1 MSSLTSSSG
10 HYRRRK
16 LMDRLMTGLS
26 YASVLIAI
34 VPLAALLI
42 YVIIR
47 GAGAW
52 SPEFFTGLPQLF
64 GGGGG
69 VANGIV
75 GTLILVGMAS
85 VMGIPF
91 GVMAGIYLAEYG
103 DNALG
108 GFIRFVADTMTGIPS
123 IVAGV
128 FIYGLL
134 VLNMGGYNALAG
146 AVSLTILMVPV
157 ITRSTEGVIRLV
169 PGSIREAALALGV
182 PRWKTTLRVVV
193 PAAVSGIVT
202 GVLLSI
208 ARVAGETAP
217 LLFTAFSSNYFNF
230 QPFQGAMPSLP
241 VLIYNAARSPTEA
254 VREVGWGAAFLLVV
268 MILVLNLTARLV
280 FRGRVPGG

>member
-1 MSSLTSSSG
+1 
-10 HYRRRK
+10 
-16 LMDRLMTGLS
+16 MTVLS

-34 VPLAALLI
+34 VPLAALLT

-52 SPEFFTGLPQLF
+52 NVEFFTGLPQLF

-85 VMGIPF
+85 IMGIPF

-108 GFIRFVADTMTGIPS
+108 GFIRFIADTMTGIPS

-202 GVLLSI
+202 GILLSI

-241 VLIYNAARSPTEA
+241 VLIYTAARSPTES

-268 MILVLNLTARLV
+268 MILVLNLIARLV